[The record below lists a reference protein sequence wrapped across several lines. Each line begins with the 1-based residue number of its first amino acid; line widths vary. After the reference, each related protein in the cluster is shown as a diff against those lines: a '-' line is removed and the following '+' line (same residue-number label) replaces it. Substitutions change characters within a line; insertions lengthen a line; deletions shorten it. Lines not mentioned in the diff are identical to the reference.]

1 MVAPAMKPIAAS
13 STDVPACRETTGRSP
28 RSPRLLRAGA
38 LTAGLAALALGAG
51 CTRLPMQAP
60 PPRRPSPLVTP
71 PSPPAP
77 KAGGA
82 VFAATA
88 IDDLENQDGVH
99 FFARRKE
106 GALLVFSKGG
116 RFFARAVG
124 LDGAPRAPQATD
136 IGAAPTGA
144 LELLLGLLTP
154 VGDGYVLAWA
164 ERESG
169 RTRIATLALDA
180 SGAPRGTRSN
190 LTEIAEEVWAL
201 DVLPRETGALVAWET
216 WSQQTQR
223 GDVLAAPLSLQG
235 APSGPPVS
243 LVSGVLAW
251 YTAPSADAIAVV
263 MPIAGKDDGD
273 PGTVVTGKVSVV
285 PIDAA
290 GKPKLP
296 IEISASPTA
305 QPDVVA
311 SEIGG
316 RIVLAWTDMRELDA
330 AVWTAVLDKSG
341 TIVVPARRATPPTGE
356 QALVGLAGGKATS
369 GPVPRGLLAWED
381 VLRTP
386 TDDREIHLATIGPDG
401 ALGKERATMA
411 FRAKG
416 DDDESDPNADSNGA
430 PPEPTL
436 SADASGFGAITLA
449 PAWTEAE
456 RPAKPKVLPTF
467 VRFGADLTVL
477 SAEPIRAD
485 LFGADAVPY
494 SVNPLSFACKDGA
507 CSAVCNSAE
516 APSHVG
522 LVALAPRKSEWSSPA
537 RRDPDDAPPRAASLT
552 ALHNGDQIARV
563 AATELSGGG
572 SLTAWA
578 TYFPEGDPSARAKKN
593 GGAEVSFM
601 IAAPGTT
608 SANAAPISLSKKA
621 VSVGGV
627 ALASS
632 QGDKKEIAIA
642 WVAREK
648 GESQVYVTKVDET
661 GKKTGQKKLTVIPR
675 LKANVGAA
683 GRGSAPSAPNP
694 NKGVAVSEASDVA
707 IAWSGADSVEGWI
720 VSWVDTRDGNAEVY
734 AAKLDRDLN
743 KIGPDRRI
751 TDAPGD
757 AAEVQL
763 LVRGKETFLAW
774 SDARQKVDDGRGDI
788 YVTRID
794 TRSLMKVGVEARL
807 AATPMHSRSPQ
818 IVPGPS
824 GSVWASWIEEPGEGA
839 DAGGSVRFAVLDDK
853 GSPTMTSRV
862 AGDEKHVL
870 VSAALACGDKGCHV
884 VVGRSA
890 GDALLVEALELSAAA
905 QPGASKTLLTLPGV
919 GTTDIS
925 PVFSDKTGAS
935 LFFAADAASGLGR
948 VRRLKIDW

>member
-1 MVAPAMKPIAAS
+1 MVAPAMKALALANSGIHAS
-13 STDVPACRETTGRSP
+13 RVTVPRPP
-28 RSPRLLRAGA
+28 RGALKGARRRLTLRAGVVGA
-38 LTAGLAALALGAG
+38 ALAALAFGAG
-51 CTRLPMQAP
+51 CKPPPPVAP
-60 PPRRPSPLVTP
+60 PPRRPTKLVTP
-71 PSPPAP
+71 PAPAGP
-77 KAGGA
+77 RVGGE
-82 VFAATA
+82 VFPSAA
-88 IDDLENQDGVH
+88 IDDLENQEGVH
-99 FFARRKE
+99 FFARRKD

-116 RFFARAVG
+116 RFFARATG

-144 LELLLGLLTP
+144 VELLLGLLAP

-169 RTRIATLALDA
+169 RTRIASLAIDA
-180 SGAPRGTRSN
+180 TGAPRGTRAV

-201 DVLPRETGALVAWET
+201 DVMPRETGALVAWET
-216 WSQQTQR
+216 WSSQTQR
-223 GDVLAAPLSLQG
+223 GDVLAVPLSAQG
-235 APSGPPVS
+235 APTGPAAAV
-243 LVSGVLAW
+243 VSGVLAW
-251 YTAPSADAIAVV
+251 YTAPSADLLAVV
-263 MPIAGKDDGD
+263 MPVAGKDDGD
-273 PGTVVTGKVSVV
+273 PGTVVTGKVFVV
-285 PIDAA
+285 PLDAA
-290 GKPKLP
+290 GKAKPP

-305 QPDVVA
+305 QPDVIA

-316 RIVLAWTDMRELDA
+316 RTVLAWTDMRELDA
-330 AVWTAVLDKSG
+330 AVWTAVVDKNG
-341 TIVVPARRATPPTGE
+341 TLAAPPKRATPPTGE

-369 GPVPRGLLAWED
+369 GPVQRGVLAWED

-386 TDDREIHLATIGPDG
+386 TDARDIHLATIGPDG
-401 ALGKERATMA
+401 VIGKERATMT

-416 DDDESDPNADSNGA
+416 DDDEADPNADTNGA

-436 SADASGFGAITLA
+436 SADANGFAAITLA
-449 PAWTEAE
+449 PAWQGEATE
-456 RPAKPKVLPTF
+456 KPKVLPTF
-467 VRFGADLTVL
+467 VRFGPDLTVL

-485 LFGADAVPY
+485 LFGTDGVPY

-522 LVALAPRKSEWSSPA
+522 LVTLASRKTAWVSPA

-563 AATELSGGG
+563 AAVALSGGG

-578 TYFPEGDPSARAKKN
+578 TYYPEGDPNARAKKN
-593 GGAEVSFM
+593 GGAEVSFLV
-601 IAAPGTT
+601 AAPGTT
-608 SANAAPISLSKKA
+608 SATATPVSLSKKA

-627 ALASS
+627 AMAPS
-632 QGDKKEIAIA
+632 QGEKKEIAIA

-648 GESQVYVTKVDET
+648 GESQVYVTKVDEN
-661 GKKTGQKKLTVIPR
+661 GKKLGQKKVTVVPR
-675 LKANVGAA
+675 VKKGAA
-683 GRGSAPSAPNP
+683 P
-694 NKGVAVSEASDVA
+694 SEASDVA

-734 AAKLDRDLN
+734 AAKLDSQLN

-757 AAEVQL
+757 AAEVQM

-774 SDARQKVDDGRGDI
+774 SDARQKVDEGRGDI

-818 IVPGPS
+818 LVVGPS

-853 GSPTMTSRV
+853 GSPTTMARV
-862 AGDEKHVL
+862 AGDEKHVV
-870 VSAALACGDKGCHV
+870 VSSAFACGDKGCHV
-884 VVGRSA
+884 IVGRSA
-890 GDALLVEALELSAAA
+890 GDALLVEALDLSAAA

-948 VRRLKIDW
+948 VRRLNIDW